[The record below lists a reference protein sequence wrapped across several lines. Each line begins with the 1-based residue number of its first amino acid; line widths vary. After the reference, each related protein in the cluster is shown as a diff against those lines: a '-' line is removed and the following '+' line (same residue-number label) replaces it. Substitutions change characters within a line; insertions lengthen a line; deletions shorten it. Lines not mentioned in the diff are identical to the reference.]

1 MKKPPPERTGEGRT
15 NHKERLTMTTVSTP
29 ENNLPQP
36 TPSID
41 KAGKHAGDSTY
52 LERWAKRYPTL
63 QSKIEHAR
71 LKLGLAKHRA
81 HRDLLQDAA

>member
-1 MKKPPPERTGEGRT
+1 
-15 NHKERLTMTTVSTP
+15 MTTVSTP